1 MSNASPNDKKRD
13 NRSRRERKRSNQN
26 QAQATTPNVEQS
38 RQDMP
43 YSYNEDFPSLHAA
56 TSKQATAPAANA
68 SSSNKVYFIL

>member
-1 MSNASPNDKKRD
+1 MSDASPNDENRN